1 MNQTTA
7 YYARK
12 GILVFGLL
20 ISTTFTQEQLS
31 LADPSYQSKIS
42 YHRCIEQTKEIMT
55 VIPEVMRELY
65 MHEDYWKTQK
75 LTPLAY
81 FLSKDPT
88 KWVYRKQEWQK
99 IDSSLAF
106 LAREQEH
113 HAYYLGS
120 FKSLAGDFER
130 DSSYS
135 DKKFL
140 MLLELIEQFLTHYP
154 HVAKVYTAEGSLET
168 YEQRINRN
176 AYLIGYYRK
185 NARRAVAHCSEPN
198 HFQRNWLS
206 YFCGSAALLSFS
218 YFIYKNQSKLQTW
231 SEMGWN
237 GLKKYYHEHVSS
249 PIVQSLKFLF
259 NRDREPLQTPEGVKS
274 SKRAVSRAAASF
286 FEKRFPDLTE
296 EQIKE
301 IVDRASIGDLDD
313 TYIVWDKTMQELF
326 DISKDMKSNSVIDK
340 FKLMVAFFQNLDK
353 ILDLARM
360 VDIRI
365 QAKDLQVNKGMFEV
379 EKQLNANVFNFEIA
393 AVLPSA
399 LVGYFA
405 YSLSKMLFTKF
416 VLQKNIYQPLRKS
429 LRHLHM
435 IYTKYMNDNR
445 PLSVVD
451 EGFCYYWIQEFK
463 RHSNTL
469 LLNEQKSILEDL
481 AELDSTNQ
489 TATQKLTIIQRMYY
503 TYHFLLPST
512 K

>member
-1 MNQTTA
+1 MNQTMYCYTQ
-7 YYARK
+7 RF
-12 GILVFGLL
+12 ILFLGLL
-20 ISTTFTQEQLS
+20 NSSLFSQEQPMLTEAS
-31 LADPSYQSKIS
+31 SYKDTAS
-42 YHRCIEQTKEIMT
+42 YSRCIEQTRKIMA
-55 VIPEVMRELY
+55 VIPRVMHELY

-106 LAREQEH
+106 LAQEKEY
-113 HAYYLGS
+113 HAYYLGL
-120 FKSLAGDFER
+120 FKNLVADFEK

-135 DKKFL
+135 DKKFITH
-140 MLLELIEQFLTHYP
+140 LELIEQFLAHYP
-154 HVAKVYTAEGSLET
+154 HAAKVYNDQLET
-168 YEQRINRN
+168 FEQRVNRN
-176 AYLIGYYRK
+176 EYLIDYYHK
-185 NARRAVAHCSEPN
+185 NARKAVAHCSEPN

-206 YFCGSAALLSFS
+206 YFCGSVALLGFS
-218 YFIYKNQSKLQTW
+218 YFIYKNQSKLQMWT
-231 SEMGWN
+231 EMGWK

-249 PIVQSLKFLF
+249 PVVQSLKFLF
-259 NRDREPLQTPEGVKS
+259 NREREPLQTPEGVKS
-274 SKRAVSRAAASF
+274 SKRAASRAAASF
-286 FEKRFPDLTE
+286 FEKRFPDLSQ
-296 EQIKE
+296 EQVKE
-301 IVDRASIGDLDD
+301 IVDRTSIGDLDD
-313 TYIVWDKTMQELF
+313 TYIVWDKTIQELF
-326 DISKDMKSNSVIDK
+326 DISKDMKSNSLLDK

-399 LVGYFA
+399 LVAYFT

-429 LRHLHM
+429 LRHLQM
-435 IYTKYMNDNR
+435 IYTKYMNDNSA
-445 PLSVVD
+445 LSVAD
-451 EGFCYYWIQEFK
+451 EGFCYYWIGEFK

-481 AELDSTNQ
+481 AELDSYDRTV
-489 TATQKLTIIQRMYY
+489 TQKLTIIQRMYY
-503 TYHFLLPST
+503 TYHFLLPSS